1 MTGNQDAAA
10 SGATLD
16 SGKGKSEGASI
27 PISDCN
33 TELHQRQAERVL
45 FLVMKTAVNDGTEFI
60 SSSALSA
67 VSLIP
72 EHELKP
78 LLDNLDGAHVYVL
91 REVADGR
98 REPQ

>member
-1 MTGNQDAAA
+1 MNEKEKAAPAVAAA
-10 SGATLD
+10 E

>member
-1 MTGNQDAAA
+1 MTGNQEAAA

-16 SGKGKSEGASI
+16 SGMGMSEGASV
-27 PISDCN
+27 PVSDCN
-33 TELHQRQAERVL
+33 TELRQRQAERVL
-45 FLVMKTAVNDGTEFI
+45 FLVMKTAVDDGTKFI

-72 EHELKP
+72 EHELKA
-78 LLDNLDGAHVYVL
+78 LLDHLDGAHVYVL